1 MKRLVIISCLILN
14 ISYLFAQVHTI
25 SGFVEDAR
33 SGEKLISANIYDS
46 KTLKGTISNNY
57 GFYSLTLP
65 EGKIE
70 LIYSFVGYA
79 PIKKQINLVKDTI
92 INISLEPSV
101 EIQEVT
107 ITDNRVLS
115 KVKSTQMSRIEIPV
129 ETIKNLPVLLGEV
142 DIIKTIQLLPGVQSG
157 SEGASGLYV
166 RGGGP
171 DQNLVLL
178 DGVPVYNVNHLFGF
192 FSVFNADAINTVS
205 LTKGGFPARYGGR
218 LSSVLDIRMK
228 EGNTKEIKGEGSVGI
243 ISSKLAI
250 EGPIVKDKTSFIVSG
265 RRTYIDILSY
275 PIQYF
280 MAKSEDIDKLRAGYY
295 FYDVNAKINHKFS
308 DKSRL
313 YLSSYMGSDKVYALI
328 KDKGYNYKEEN
339 NFKLR
344 WGNITSA
351 LRWNY
356 ILNNKLFSNTTL
368 TYSRFKFLTGLE
380 SIYEED
386 GKKDEFGIDYSSGIY
401 DWAVKIDFD
410 FMPNPNNYI
419 RFGVNNTYHTFNPG
433 INTFRVLSDNSDSD
447 IDTTFGNKNIYAN
460 EFYLYVEDDI
470 KLSSKIKSNIGLH
483 YSNFSVKGKIYHSL
497 EPRFSIRYLYN
508 EKLSFKAAATKMT
521 QYIHLLTNSTL
532 NMPTDLWVPVTDTI
546 NPLRSWQYAA
556 GAVYA
561 LTDKID
567 VSIEGFYKNM
577 HNLIE
582 YKEGASYFSA
592 GDKWEDK
599 IEIGKGW
606 SYGAEFLVK
615 KDLGKT
621 TGWIGYTL
629 SWSERK
635 FENIGFGKT
644 FPYKYDRRHDISVVV
659 THKFNDKVDVGL
671 TWVYGTG
678 NATTLGIERY
688 VSLEGS
694 LEGYLEAW
702 DIEYFE
708 NRNGFRMPSYH
719 RLDVGVNL
727 HKEKK
732 WGKRT
737 WSFGLYNAYNRQN
750 PFFLYFTHEYNNQND
765 QNKKVLK
772 QLSLF
777 PVIPSVCYKFEF

>member
-1 MKRLVIISCLILN
+1 M
-14 ISYLFAQVHTI
+14 
-25 SGFVEDAR
+25 
-33 SGEKLISANIYDS
+33 
-46 KTLKGTISNNY
+46 
-57 GFYSLTLP
+57 
-65 EGKIE
+65 
-70 LIYSFVGYA
+70 
-79 PIKKQINLVKDTI
+79 
-92 INISLEPSV
+92 
-101 EIQEVT
+101 
-107 ITDNRVLS
+107 
-115 KVKSTQMSRIEIPV
+115 
-129 ETIKNLPVLLGEV
+129 
-142 DIIKTIQLLPGVQSG
+142 
-157 SEGASGLYV
+157 
-166 RGGGP
+166 
-171 DQNLVLL
+171 
-178 DGVPVYNVNHLFGF
+178 
-192 FSVFNADAINTVS
+192 
-205 LTKGGFPARYGGR
+205 
-218 LSSVLDIRMK
+218 
-228 EGNTKEIKGEGSVGI
+228 
-243 ISSKLAI
+243 
-250 EGPIVKDKTSFIVSG
+250 
-265 RRTYIDILSY
+265 
-275 PIQYF
+275 
-280 MAKSEDIDKLRAGYY
+280 
-295 FYDVNAKINHKFS
+295 
-308 DKSRL
+308 
-313 YLSSYMGSDKVYALI
+313 
-328 KDKGYNYKEEN
+328 
-339 NFKLR
+339 
-344 WGNITSA
+344 
-351 LRWNY
+351 
-356 ILNNKLFSNTTL
+356 
-368 TYSRFKFLTGLE
+368 
-380 SIYEED
+380 
-386 GKKDEFGIDYSSGIY
+386 
-401 DWAVKIDFD
+401 DFD
-410 FMPNPNNYI
+410 YLPNPNNYI
-419 RFGVNNTYHTFNPG
+419 RFGLNNTYHTFNPG

-483 YSNFSVKGKIYHSL
+483 YSNFSVEGKLYHSL

-577 HNLIE
+577 NNLIE
-582 YKEGASYFSA
+582 YKEGASYFST
-592 GDKWEDK
+592 GDKWENK

-606 SYGAEFLVK
+606 SWGAEFLIK
-615 KDLGKT
+615 KDIGKT

-635 FENIGFGKT
+635 FENIGFGKI

-659 THKFNDKVDVGL
+659 THKFNDRVDVGL

-688 VSLEGS
+688 SSLEGS
-694 LEGYLEAW
+694 LEGYLGSW

-732 WGKRT
+732 WGNRT

-750 PFFLYFTHEYNNQND
+750 PFFLYFTHEYNSQDNQY
-765 QNKKVLK
+765 KGVLK